1 MTKGGGVAATLV
13 LPPPQLAVVRT
24 IKAAMVAKAPPNAR
38 RLGRRPISR
47 LVARA
52 IRKSKR
58 TPTARAGGARRAR
71 SGVRRGAKEN
81 GAAAPLVVT
90 ITANEAGFPFE
101 ICSED
106 GA

>member
-1 MTKGGGVAATLV
+1 M
-13 LPPPQLAVVRT
+13 LPPPQPAVVRT
-24 IKAAMVAKAPPNAR
+24 IKAAIVAKPPPNAR
-38 RLGRRPISR
+38 RLARMPVSR
-47 LVARA
+47 LAASA

-58 TPTARAGGARRAR
+58 TPTAKAGAARGAR

-81 GAAAPLVVT
+81 GAPPPLVVT